1 MLFPSLVFHG
11 NPRIEVRCIIG
22 QFIDNIFHQG
32 RIMANIFKKKTNVI
46 DKVTGKKKES
56 KKWHGRYRDAFGIER
71 VKSLSTDQKISQQM
85 LNKILDRVEKE
96 KAGILD
102 PTEVEMKKPIQEHLP
117 GFENHLKAKNDTP
130 RHIKETM
137 RRINRFLSEYQ
148 ILTLLDF
155 KATAVEEFVLKLR
168 DEEQLS
174 LQSCNHYLRSL
185 KAFSRWLVNNQR
197 LNRDPLSSISLFNAR
212 TDRRHDRRALTMDEF
227 MLMLE
232 AARTGPPVEGL
243 RGMDRAMLYLLAA
256 WTGFRK
262 GELGSLSLRSFNLK
276 MSNPTVTIQ
285 AGYSK
290 HRREDVQILHPDIVE
305 RFLAWLE
312 IRRPANEDEIL
323 FPISEASCG
332 VERKTSGMMEFDL
345 TSARNFWIAEA
356 ENEDEKAERERSD
369 FLKYKNAAGK
379 FADFHALRHTFIT
392 NLSLAHVS
400 PKTAQL
406 LARHS
411 DISLTMN
418 IYSHI
423 NPDEQAK
430 AINSLP
436 GLPPKKD
443 EAA

>member
-1 MLFPSLVFHG
+1 LEQ
-11 NPRIEVRCIIG
+11 RI
-22 QFIDNIFHQG
+22 
-32 RIMANIFKKKTNVI
+32 RI
-46 DKVTGKKKES
+46 
-56 KKWHGRYRDAFGIER
+56 
-71 VKSLSTDQKISQQM
+71 
-85 LNKILDRVEKE
+85 
-96 KAGILD
+96 
-102 PTEVEMKKPIQEHLP
+102 LP
-117 GFENHLKAKNDTP
+117 D
-130 RHIKETM
+130 I
-137 RRINRFLSEYQ
+137 
-148 ILTLLDF
+148 
-155 KATAVEEFVLKLR
+155 KATTVEDFVTRLR

-174 LQSCNHYLRSL
+174 LQSCNHYLRSI
-185 KAFSRWLVNNQR
+185 KSFTHWLYLNER
-197 LNRDPLSSISLFNAR
+197 LNRNPLMNISMYNTR
-212 TDRRHDRRALTMDEF
+212 TDRRHDRRPLSMEEF
-227 MLMLE
+227 LLMYH

-243 RGMDRAMLYLLAA
+243 KGMDRAMLYLLAA

-262 GELGSLSLRSFNLK
+262 GELGSLSLSSFTGLQSGSNAVS
-276 MSNPTVTIQ
+276 MSNRGEAARFPTVMIQ
-285 AGYSK
+285 AAYSK

-305 RFLAWLE
+305 HFLKWLE
-312 IRRPANEDEIL
+312 VRKPESEDEIL

-356 ENEDEKAERERSD
+356 ENEEEKAEREHSD

-392 NLSLAHVS
+392 NLSLANVS

-430 AINSLP
+430 AINALP
-436 GLPPKKD
+436 GLPQKKESATCED
-443 EAA
+443 IS